1 MCPTHEGLFQTQ
13 TLMAAH
19 NELGAQGEYEAL
31 LYLTKQGYTLLA
43 HNWRVGHL
51 ELDIV
56 AEQWGEIVFVE
67 VKTRSSEDFAPAA
80 EAVTLYKKR
89 NLIAAAR
96 AYLARNGLLERP
108 YRYDII
114 TVVGKAQPFKLTHLR
129 NAYTEEGVYLEH
141 SGRKGKAEF
150 QV

>member
-1 MCPTHEGLFQTQ
+1 
-13 TLMAAH
+13 MAAH

-43 HNWRVGHL
+43 HNWRVAHL

>member
-1 MCPTHEGLFQTQ
+1 
-13 TLMAAH
+13 MAAH

-89 NLIAAAR
+89 NLIAAAW

>member
-1 MCPTHEGLFQTQ
+1 
-13 TLMAAH
+13 MAAH
-19 NELGAQGEYEAL
+19 NVLGAQGEYEAL

-80 EAVTLYKKR
+80 EAVSLYNKR
-89 NLIAAAR
+89 ILIAAAL

>member
-1 MCPTHEGLFQTQ
+1 
-13 TLMAAH
+13 MAAH

-56 AEQWGEIVFVE
+56 AEQWGEVVFVE

-114 TVVGKAQPFKLTHLR
+114 TVVGKAQPFKLAHLR

>member
-1 MCPTHEGLFQTQ
+1 
-13 TLMAAH
+13 MAAH
-19 NELGAQGEYEAL
+19 NELGVQGEYEAL

-67 VKTRSSEDFAPAA
+67 VKTRSNEDFAPAA